1 MGDAAEKLERLAG
14 LLAELAPPPVPVPE
28 WMPLRAEAKRRALST
43 RVRHR
48 AGVTRAPARGAP
60 SALATHGGV
69 LTCTYRSASISHG

>member
-43 RVRHR
+43 STLRAWCLRHSVEIREESHRDAWVR
-48 AGVTRAPARGAP
+48 PAAIDEP
-60 SALATHGGV
+60 VFA
-69 LTCTYRSASISHG
+69 